1 MSSPIGESYVTQCF
15 NKLSE
20 EFQTTKME
28 CNCKKSKLKMD
39 YPEAILLKSS
49 KLLAEVKK
57 SHRKRISSQYLPK
70 YVSEYLS
77 WKKKMLRQ
85 WGRNRGGSEDWSS
98 PKFWDFYRKK

>member
-1 MSSPIGESYVTQCF
+1 
-15 NKLSE
+15 
-20 EFQTTKME
+20 
-28 CNCKKSKLKMD
+28 MD

-77 WKKKMLRQ
+77 WKKKCCDSE
-85 WGRNRGGSEDWSS
+85 GGTEEDRRIDPPLDFGIFIEIKIGSIL
-98 PKFWDFYRKK
+98 PYIKFVLP

>member
-39 YPEAILLKSS
+39 YPEVILLKSS

-70 YVSEYLS
+70 YVSEILS
-77 WKKKMLRQ
+77 WKKCCDAILLMYISRL
-85 WGRNRGGSEDWSS
+85 
-98 PKFWDFYRKK
+98 PT